1 MTETPTT
8 AQRQWRTRVKF
19 CGLTREADV
28 AAAAQAGADAV
39 GFVLFPPSPRAVT
52 PARAKELARLLPPF
66 VTPVLLLVNPTASEV
81 EAALQAVPNA
91 TLQFHGDETP
101 EQCWQLSGQGQR
113 PFIRAARIPIET
125 PVGQAPFDLVE
136 YAHQFSQAQ
145 AILLDAHVTGYGG
158 GGQAFNWSHL
168 PTNVRS
174 HLVLS
179 GGLTP
184 SNVIDGIHELSHRGL
199 SLAVDV
205 SSGIEAIG
213 PDGKPRKGI
222 KDAHTMHRFMAAVAQ
237 ADVQLRANSA
247 RAAQQDEK

>member
-1 MTETPTT
+1 MTDLHTL
-8 AQRQWRTRVKF
+8 ARSQQRTRVKF
-19 CGLTREADV
+19 CGLTREQDV
-28 AAAAQAGADAV
+28 QAAVQAGADAV
-39 GFVLFPPSPRAVT
+39 GFVLYPPSPRAVT

-66 VTPVLLLVNPTASEV
+66 ITPVLLLVNPTASEV
-81 EAALQAVPNA
+81 AAALQAVPNA

-101 EQCWQLSGQGQR
+101 EQCWQLSGQGQH

-145 AILLDAHVTGYGG
+145 ALLLDAHVTGYGG

-184 SNVIDGIHELSHRGL
+184 SNVIDGIHELCHRGL

-205 SSGIEAIG
+205 SSGIEATG
-213 PDGKPRKGI
+213 PDGKPLKGI
-222 KDAHTMHRFMAAVAQ
+222 KDATTMFRFMAAVAQ
-237 ADVQLRANSA
+237 ADAQLRAAHA
-247 RAAQQDEK
+247 RPAPQDEK